1 MYHVALRIHVQK
13 RERNKEKKKQ
23 NEKKSKKV
31 KKQNWAL
38 AWTAD
43 KSAPCANP
51 RPTETDTLQG
61 IVC

>member
-13 RERNKEKKKQ
+13 ENSLNVKE
-23 NEKKSKKV
+23 
-31 KKQNWAL
+31 QNWAV
-38 AWTAD
+38 AQTAD